1 MKKVILAFVLLG
13 WSANVFAEAG
23 DWLFRIGG
31 SIVAPKSDNLSNRA
45 LSLDIEVDDGYSLTF
60 TGTYFL
66 TDNWAVEVLAAY
78 PFEHDI
84 EVAGA
89 GTVGEAT
96 HLPPTVSAQYHF
108 MPNNNIRP
116 YVGLGLNYTFLF
128 DEDID
133 GLIPGADLE
142 LDNSVGLAA
151 QVGVDFDI
159 GENMFLNVDVRYID
173 IDSDAEVKLPG
184 GGGKLDIGTV
194 EIDPIV
200 AGVHVGWRF

>member
-31 SIVAPKSDNLSNRA
+31 SLVAPKSDNLKIRPLGGA
-45 LSLDIEVDDGYSLTF
+45 KVEVDDGYSLTF
-60 TGTYFL
+60 SGAYFL
-66 TDNWAVEVLAAY
+66 TDNWAVEVLAAA
-78 PFEHDI
+78 PFKHDI
-84 EVAGA
+84 EVGGSEVAE
-89 GTVGEAT
+89 TK

-108 MPNNNIRP
+108 APNGKIRP
-116 YVGLGLNYTFLF
+116 YVGLGVNYTFLF
-128 DEDID
+128 EEDID
-133 GLIPGADLE
+133 GASLE

-151 QVGVDFDI
+151 QVGIDFDI
-159 GENMFLNVDVRYID
+159 TENMFMNVDVRYID
-173 IDSDAEVKLPG
+173 IDSDAKLKG
-184 GGGKLDIGTV
+184 EGTVDLGTV

>member
-1 MKKVILAFVLLG
+1 
-13 WSANVFAEAG
+13 
-23 DWLFRIGG
+23 
-31 SIVAPKSDNLSNRA
+31 
-45 LSLDIEVDDGYSLTF
+45 
-60 TGTYFL
+60 
-66 TDNWAVEVLAAY
+66 
-78 PFEHDI
+78 
-84 EVAGA
+84 
-89 GTVGEAT
+89 
-96 HLPPTVSAQYHF
+96 
-108 MPNNNIRP
+108 MPGNNIRP
-116 YVGLGLNYTFLF
+116 YVGLGVNYTFLF

-173 IDSDAEVKLPG
+173 IDSDAEVRLPD
-184 GGGKLDIGTV
+184 GGGKLDLGTV

>member
-1 MKKVILAFVLLG
+1 MQRKIHKALVAVVLLG
-13 WSANVFAEAG
+13 FSSSVFAEAG

-31 SIVAPKSDNLSNRA
+31 SIVAPKSDNLTNRN
-45 LSLDIEVDDGYSLTF
+45 LGLKVEVDDGYSLTF
-60 TGTYFL
+60 TGAYFF

-84 EVAGA
+84 DVNGSEVAE
-89 GTVGEAT
+89 TT

-108 MPNNNIRP
+108 LPNGKVRP
-116 YVGLGLNYTFLF
+116 YVGVGLNYTFLF

-133 GLIPGADLE
+133 GASLE
-142 LDNSVGLAA
+142 LDDSFGLAA

-159 GENMFLNVDVRYID
+159 GDNWFMNVDVRYID
-173 IDSDAEVKLPG
+173 IDSDAELKLPA
-184 GGGKLDIGTV
+184 GGGKVDLGTV

-200 AGVHVGWRF
+200 AGIHVGWRF